1 MSKLVVKDL
10 AGPASPSNKIYIAS
24 GSELDIAN
32 STGTINLAVDAGDIT
47 SGTLSDGRFAADS
60 ILFIKEAVVAYDH
73 SVVSDPGAT
82 FTDCTGCTITVA
94 AADANKCSKLVVIM
108 FSSFRVDRSTAIYTF
123 SDSRIARS
131 APSSANSGN
140 VVFGI
145 AEANNNPE
153 IYDSVTNVYVDE
165 SLSNA
170 DHTYTL
176 QFRNG
181 TGNAITA
188 GNTYPRY
195 GEFYVMVVGVK

>member
-1 MSKLVVKDL
+1 MSPGKLNKNWSALGSVTVTPTPVKFNNVAL
-10 AGPASPSNKIYIAS
+10 VEWFTPSICIAVP
-24 GSELDIAN
+24 
-32 STGTINLAVDAGDIT
+32 GTVTLT
-47 SGTLSDGRFAADS
+47 SDVGLP
-60 ILFIKEAVVAYDH
+60 LV
-73 SVVSDPGAT
+73 
-82 FTDCTGCTITVA
+82 TDTPVPWKSITVA
-94 AADANKCSKLVVIM
+94 AADANRCSKLVVIM